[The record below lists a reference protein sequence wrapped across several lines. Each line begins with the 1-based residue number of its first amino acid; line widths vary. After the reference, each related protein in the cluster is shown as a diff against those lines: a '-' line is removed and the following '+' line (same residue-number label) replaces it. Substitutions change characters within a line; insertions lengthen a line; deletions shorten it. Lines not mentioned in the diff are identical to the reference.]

1 MLWGMEK
8 ALWVGDVSVIHA
20 KSTVRTVLIEFFK
33 LSYKALDITMEF
45 PHNVWIG

>member
-1 MLWGMEK
+1 MLCGMEN

-33 LSYKALDITMEF
+33 LSYKLLDITMEF
-45 PHNVWIG
+45 PNNVWFG